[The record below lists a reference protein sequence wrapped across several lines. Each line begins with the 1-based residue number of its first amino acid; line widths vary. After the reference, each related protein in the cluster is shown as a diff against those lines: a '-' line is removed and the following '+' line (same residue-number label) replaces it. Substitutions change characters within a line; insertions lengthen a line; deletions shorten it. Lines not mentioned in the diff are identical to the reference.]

1 MAILSSL
8 DPGICQSRLEA
19 AGFSQYD
26 AGVLYG
32 IYGKVQTLFNLPA
45 AFMTP
50 LTIAIVPAVA
60 GAIARGNREEAEKT
74 GEDAMRIA
82 SVISM
87 PMGVGLAVLSFPI
100 VNVLYPNSNAAG
112 PGLLSIM
119 GIASFFV
126 CLVLMENAI
135 LQASGKER
143 LPMYA
148 LVTGSLLKILINW
161 IIIAIPSVNIYG
173 APVGTLFGY
182 CCMAVMDYI
191 FIRKALG
198 QKPNLVKV
206 FGKPMVCSLL
216 MGGAAYGIYAL
227 CSRIIGTAGTMRML
241 VCMAAAVVAGV
252 VVYGIVVIAS
262 RAITNEDMKLIPGG
276 EKLGRILHMGKE

>member
-60 GAIARGNREEAEKT
+60 GAIARGNRAEAEKT

-276 EKLGRILHMGKE
+276 EKLGKILHMGKE